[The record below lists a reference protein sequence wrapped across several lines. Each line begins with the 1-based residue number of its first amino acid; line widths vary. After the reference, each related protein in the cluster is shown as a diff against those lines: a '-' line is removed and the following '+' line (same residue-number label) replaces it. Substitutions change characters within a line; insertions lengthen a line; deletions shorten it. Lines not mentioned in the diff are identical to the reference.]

1 MDEQTNAQ
9 TIQTSEVKMSKP
21 GILMISLIA
30 ILVVIAGLQAFQIRS
45 LTQVI
50 HKGSPVVSAASSQG
64 VSSLFQNL
72 KSTVG
77 GCGG

>member
-1 MDEQTNAQ
+1 MDEQTNTQ

-21 GILMISLIA
+21 QVLVASLLG
-30 ILVVIAGLQAFQIRS
+30 ILVVIVGLQAFQIRS
-45 LTQVI
+45 LTQAVQ
-50 HKGSPVVSAASSQG
+50 KGSLAAPVASQQG
-64 VSSLFQNL
+64 ASSLFQNL